1 MRRAASAKE
10 VKIVTHKFNIV
21 GVFLGDIHNEPFG
34 VICDAGFVNEQRTCI
49 EDDFYGFSHGFAHIN
64 SIMSAVVNF
73 ANKIKQRYTYS
84 VILLRQMVITDF
96 KLRYQGSV
104 LGYLWSLLRPLFLFI
119 ILYFVF
125 ANFLGLGDDIP
136 HYPVYLLTGIVLWNF
151 FAEITNNGVSAIVS
165 RGDLI
170 RKLNFTKYVIVLSG
184 AFSALINLLLNTIVI
199 AVFMYFNHVDIG
211 WGLAWAP
218 LFIFEIFVFAL
229 GIAFILSALFVRL
242 RDVNYIWEVIMQ
254 AMFYA
259 VPIIY
264 PLTKVTDRWPEVAQF
279 MLMNPI
285 AQAIQDIRYH
295 VITPQTQT
303 LATMGHSVWV
313 VAVPI
318 ILVCITFGGAIIYFK
333 RRAPFFAEEV

>member
-1 MRRAASAKE
+1 
-10 VKIVTHKFNIV
+10 
-21 GVFLGDIHNEPFG
+21 
-34 VICDAGFVNEQRTCI
+34 
-49 EDDFYGFSHGFAHIN
+49 
-64 SIMSAVVNF
+64 MSAVANYV
-73 ANKIKQRYTYS
+73 NKIKQRYTYS
-84 VILLRQMVITDF
+84 LILLRQMVITDF
-96 KLRYQGSV
+96 KLRYQGSA
-104 LGYLWSLLRPLFLFI
+104 LGYLWSLLRPLFLFV

-136 HYPVYLLTGIVLWNF
+136 HYPVYLLTGIVVWNF

-170 RKLNFTKYVIVLSG
+170 RKLNFPKYVIVLSG
-184 AFSALINLLLNTIVI
+184 AVSALINLLLNSVVI
-199 AVFMYFNHVDIG
+199 AIFMYFNHVDIG
-211 WGLAWAP
+211 WTALWTP
-218 LFIFEIFVFAL
+218 VYVFEIFAFAL

-264 PLTKVTDRWPEVAQF
+264 PLTKVTDKWPELGKI

-295 VITPQTQT
+295 FITPQTQT
-303 LATMGHSVWV
+303 
-313 VAVPI
+313 VASLTNRRWIEVVPI
-318 ILVCITFGGAIIYFK
+318 AIVVVVFVGSVVYFK
-333 RRAPFFAEEV
+333 KRSPAFAEDV

>member
-1 MRRAASAKE
+1 
-10 VKIVTHKFNIV
+10 
-21 GVFLGDIHNEPFG
+21 
-34 VICDAGFVNEQRTCI
+34 
-49 EDDFYGFSHGFAHIN
+49 
-64 SIMSAVVNF
+64 MSAVVNYV
-73 ANKIKQRYTYS
+73 NKIKQRYAYS

-96 KLRYQGSV
+96 KLRYQGSA
-104 LGYLWSLLRPLFLFI
+104 LGYLWSLLRPLFLFV

-151 FAEITNNGVSAIVS
+151 FSEITNNGVSAIVS

-170 RKLNFTKYVIVLSG
+170 RKLNFPKYVIVLSG

-199 AVFMYFNHVDIG
+199 AVFMYFNHVDLG
-211 WGLAWAP
+211 WGALLAP
-218 LFIFEIFVFAL
+218 VYVLEIFVFAL

-242 RDVNYIWEVIMQ
+242 RDINYIWEVIMQ

-264 PLTKVTDRWPEVAQF
+264 PLSKVTDKWPDLAQF

-285 AQAIQDIRYH
+285 AQAIQDLRYH

-303 LATMGHSVWV
+303 LSSLGYSIWV
-313 VAVPI
+313 AAVPI
-318 ILVCITFGGAIIYFK
+318 VMVCLTFVGAIIYFK
-333 RRAPFFAEEV
+333 RRAPHFAEEV